1 MVRSET
7 KDEKPQNISTAE
19 IPAGAGISFINL
31 LIPSTIHPVKVI
43 FPFFRNFT
51 DCILIFL
58 SLTLPAIKPRKRKPR
73 PAVSRLAVPKS
84 ITTQ

>member
-7 KDEKPQNISTAE
+7 KDEKSQNISTAE

-31 LIPSTIHPVKVI
+31 LIPSTIHPVKVN

-51 DCILIFL
+51 DCILFFL
-58 SLTLPAIKPRKRKPR
+58 SLTLPTIKLQFRRLCLNAI
-73 PAVSRLAVPKS
+73 
-84 ITTQ
+84 